1 MNPLPFRSDADVDG
15 ALAPVAQHLGA
26 GGLLAYP
33 TETVY
38 GFGSRAKSSDVR
50 ALAELKGR
58 RPDKPF
64 LLLIA
69 DRA

>member
-1 MNPLPFRSDADVDG
+1 VDR
-15 ALAPVAQHLGA
+15 AAAPIAEHLRA

-38 GFGSRAKSSDVR
+38 GFGSRAKSPDVR

-64 LLLIA
+64 LL
-69 DRA
+69 